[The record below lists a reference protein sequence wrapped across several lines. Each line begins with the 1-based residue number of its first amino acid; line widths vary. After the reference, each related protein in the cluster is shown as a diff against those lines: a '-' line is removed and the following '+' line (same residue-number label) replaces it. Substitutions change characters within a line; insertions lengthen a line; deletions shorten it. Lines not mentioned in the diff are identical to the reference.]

1 MTSFSLNQ
9 PLSDTDEFDTSETAR
24 LRAALAAANQEKEQ
38 LVEKVKQL
46 VVTEHKLYHSQA
58 KLDSQL
64 HTYRQL
70 YALGKSLN
78 QTFDLAASLKLA
90 TEFVLYELGFE
101 RCLLLLF
108 HSVQQA
114 FEVKAL
120 DGYYEDDALAT
131 VENLRLLSSDPIV
144 QRLSRDHVNQD
155 HDYEMCLAD
164 CEDVMLCEW
173 RSRLGMNEYI
183 VFALRQESEESLG
196 LLIVGNTADRASY
209 HTRITGDA
217 EGFVG
222 LANAASQIATALT
235 SVNFYQALNEERSH
249 LEKRVRSRTQD
260 LNHKNA
266 SLQDALKELKLT
278 QAQLVQSEKM
288 SGLGQLVAGIAHEIN
303 NPVSFIY
310 GNLEHAQD
318 YTQDLL
324 NLITLYQSCY
334 PQPPAAVQNMLDEV
348 ELDFLAQDLPRLM
361 DSMKMGATRIK
372 DIVLSLRTFSRMDES
387 EMKSV
392 DIHDG
397 IDSTLLILDHKL
409 NGKLGTSPIEVI
421 KHYGDL
427 PQLECYAGQLNQV
440 FMNILANAADALDP
454 VDQGQITITTE
465 ADDTYVLIAITD
477 NGPGIPDAIRGN
489 IFNPFFTTKPVGQGT
504 GMGLSISYQIVCD
517 RHGGR
522 LTCDSTEGKGTRFLI
537 EIPRNLR

>member
-1 MTSFSLNQ
+1 MTLSPPNL
-9 PLSDTDEFDTSETAR
+9 PLSDANEIAR
-24 LRAALAAANQEKEQ
+24 LRAALAATEQEKER
-38 LVEKVKQL
+38 LIEKVKRL
-46 VVTEHKLYHSQA
+46 VVTEHKLYHSQS
-58 KLDSQL
+58 KLDAQL

-70 YALGKSLN
+70 YALGKALN
-78 QTFDLAASLKLA
+78 QTFDLAASLNLV

-108 HSVQQA
+108 DSAQQI

-120 DGYYEDDALAT
+120 DGYYEEDSLAA
-131 VENLRLLSSDPIV
+131 VQDLRLLGNDPMV
-144 QRLSRDHVNQD
+144 RRLSRDHVNED
-155 HDYEMCLAD
+155 HDYEMCLAH
-164 CEDVMLCEW
+164 CEDATLCEW
-173 RSRLGMNEYI
+173 RSHLGMNEYT
-183 VFALRQESEESLG
+183 VFALRQESEEPLG
-196 LLIVGNTADRASY
+196 LLIVGNTADRADY
-209 HTRITGDA
+209 HTRITEDA

-260 LNHKNA
+260 LNHKNE
-266 SLQDALKELKLT
+266 SLQETLKALKLT

-310 GNLEHAQD
+310 SNLQHAQD

-324 NLITLYQSCY
+324 RLIGIYQSCY
-334 PQPPAAVQNMLDEV
+334 PQPHASVQTMLAEV

-372 DIVLSLRTFSRMDES
+372 EIVLSLRTFSRMDEAD
-387 EMKSV
+387 MKSV
-392 DIHDG
+392 DIHEG

-427 PQLECYAGQLNQV
+427 PQLACYAGQLNQV
-440 FMNILANAADALDP
+440 FMNILANAADALERIE
-454 VDQGQITITTE
+454 QGQITITTE
-465 ADDTYVLIAITD
+465 AHDSYVSIAIAD
-477 NGPGIPDAIRGN
+477 NGSGISEAIRGN
-489 IFNPFFTTKPVGQGT
+489 IFNPFFTTKPVGKGT

-522 LTCDSTEGKGTRFLI
+522 LKCESAEGQGTRFLI
-537 EIPRNLR
+537 EIPTNLRER